1 MVEREED
8 ETKGPRKVK
17 VEDRRHW
24 ARAVS
29 EDETEAAEATG
40 TPPPDPEREA
50 LRARAEAAEAKLRDY
65 AEAFR
70 TWKEEQ
76 EQFRARLER
85 DLDAKVALRFG
96 DLVAELVDT
105 VDDLDLALSHA
116 ADRDDPLADG
126 IAIARDRFLAILSR
140 HGVERLELDG
150 DEFDPNVA
158 EAVAVEP
165 VDDPS
170 ASGKVLR
177 TVRSGYRLGERV
189 IREARVVVGRVAS

>member
-1 MVEREED
+1 MTEREED
-8 ETKGPRKVK
+8 EGQEPRKVK

-29 EDETEAAEATG
+29 EDETEDSEAPE
-40 TPPPDPEREA
+40 TPPPDPEKEA
-50 LRARAEAAEAKLRDY
+50 LRVRAEAAEGKLREY

-70 TWKEEQ
+70 TWKDEQ
-76 EQFRARLER
+76 AQFRARLER
-85 DLDAKVALRFG
+85 DLDVKVALRFG
-96 DLVAELVDT
+96 DLVAELVET

-116 ADRDDPLADG
+116 SEREDPIADG
-126 IAIARDRFLAILSR
+126 ITIARDRFLATLAR
-140 HGVERLELDG
+140 HGVERLDLDG

-165 VDDPS
+165 VTDPG

-177 TVRSGYRLGERV
+177 TVRSGYRLGERIV
-189 IREARVVVGRVAS
+189 REARVVVGRVAS